1 MGSILDNYK
10 KQLEEDR
17 LNENENFEI
26 PSFDDDIAD
35 GLSKNVD
42 KEAIAKKVKELR
54 EDPNDMENQFKK
66 FMIEY
71 PRITEKE
78 LDSNNATVIDNDVKI
93 IVKRAYCPNCH
104 REIISKVPLLFNPYT
119 MEKIAKYDCPC
130 GAKFNFEHSYP
141 RIIYL
146 NSKGEEIK
154 VFAD

>member
-42 KEAIAKKVKELR
+42 KEAVAKKVKELR

-71 PRITEKE
+71 PRVTENE